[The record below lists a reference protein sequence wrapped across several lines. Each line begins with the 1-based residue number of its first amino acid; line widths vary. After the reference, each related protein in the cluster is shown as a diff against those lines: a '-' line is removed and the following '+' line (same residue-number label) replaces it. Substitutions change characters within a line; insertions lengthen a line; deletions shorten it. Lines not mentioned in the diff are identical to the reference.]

1 MAGEFWVAAWQ
12 VVLSLAPWLFAGAAI
27 AGLLHGLLPR
37 RFVHG
42 HLRGPL
48 GVAKAVGLAVP
59 MPLCSCGVI
68 PAALGLKRDGA
79 SDGAAIGFMIATP
92 QTGADAMLVSAK
104 FLGWPFALFAV
115 ASTALTGLVGGW
127 LTEAFG
133 GARRSTA
140 APAAPA
146 AGSEQDR
153 SLRGMFLHAIDILR
167 SIWRW
172 LVAGI
177 LASAA
182 ITVLL
187 PPGAL
192 AGLGAWGPLGA
203 GLLALAVSLPLYVCA
218 TASVPVAAALVAA
231 GMPPGAALVFLMAGP
246 ATNVST
252 LGAVYRGFGRR
263 VLAIYLGTL
272 VVASL
277 ALAMLF
283 EWVIPAPGVLAAT
296 VHEHGAS
303 PWEIAAALGLL
314 ALLAWFAVEDLRR
327 LGVRPASAAAAEPVH
342 ELAVE
347 GMVCGGCAG
356 RVERALA
363 ATPGVTSATVT
374 LEPGRAV
381 VRGQVDDERLRE
393 AVAVAGYRV
402 P

>member
-1 MAGEFWVAAWQ
+1 MIQELLSAAWQ
-12 VVLSLAPWLFAGAAI
+12 VLLSLAPWLFAGAAI

-37 RFVHG
+37 RFIRS
-42 HLRGPL
+42 HLRGPA
-48 GVAKAVGLAVP
+48 GVAKAVALAVP

-92 QTGADAMLVSAK
+92 QTGADALLVSAR
-104 FLGWPFALFAV
+104 FLGWPFALFAL
-115 ASTALTGLVGGW
+115 ASTAVTGLVGGW

-133 GARRSTA
+133 GQERAKL
-140 APAAPA
+140 APPPPEPE
-146 AGSEQDR
+146 GDR
-153 SLRGMFLHAIDILR
+153 GPRGMALHALDILR
-167 SIWRW
+167 SIWLW
-172 LVAGI
+172 LVVGI
-177 LASAA
+177 AVSAA
-182 ITVLL
+182 ITVFV
-187 PPGAL
+187 PPGTL
-192 AGLGAWGPLGA
+192 TGLGAWGPLGA

-218 TASVPVAAALVAA
+218 TASVPIAASLVAA

-277 ALAMLF
+277 TLAMLF
-283 EWVIPAPGVLAAT
+283 EGVLPSAGVAAAT
-296 VHEHGAS
+296 VHEHAAA
-303 PWEIAAALGLL
+303 PWEIAAAVGLL
-314 ALLAWFAVEDLRR
+314 ALLAFFALEDLRR
-327 LGVRPASAAAAEPVH
+327 LFSRRATKTTAEPVH

-347 GMVCGGCAG
+347 GMVCQSCVG

-363 ATPGVTSATVT
+363 ATEGVTSAAVT

-381 VRGQVDDERLRE
+381 VRGEVDAGRLEE
-393 AVAVAGYRV
+393 AIVAAGYRV
-402 P
+402 R